1 MEIKHKTTPK
11 QMQLIDAMKITGN
24 LKELQAMLKWNGRE
38 LHNMIGYL
46 NQRNFVNRL
55 SKSNYELNYDYLYN
69 DKKDKYKP
77 INIDGKI
84 IDVNKIPE
92 EVREYIWQNR
102 HKTCSELRIITKLPR
117 FYIRQYIYERKIRE
131 FPRLR
136 EY

>member
-1 MEIKHKTTPK
+1 
-11 QMQLIDAMKITGN
+11 MQLIEAMKITGN

-38 LHNMIGYL
+38 LHNMIGYF

-55 SKSNYELNYDYLYN
+55 SKSNYELNYDYIYN

-92 EVREYIWQNR
+92 EVREYIWKNR
-102 HKTCSELRIITKLPR
+102 SMTCSQLRIITKLPR